1 MIMSYVMPFPIL
13 LTFNFLLAVKKLQNN
28 SISTLELRFRKRSEE
43 LQLLFKRLN
52 TQEYASK
59 NLWYH
64 MKLHFTF
71 QFKLLIEQ

>member
-28 SISTLELRFRKRSEE
+28 STLELRFRKRSEE

-59 NLWYH
+59 KPMVSH
-64 MKLHFTF
+64 ETTF
-71 QFKLLIEQ
+71 HISIQTFN